1 MLALHMPLSKWGWVA
16 FLVANLALIAFSYR
30 ARTWGLLTQQLGFTV
45 TSVLGILRSG
55 IFN

>member
-1 MLALHMPLSKWGWVA
+1 MLALNTPLSKWGWVA
-16 FLVANLALIAFSYR
+16 FLVAKVALSAFSYR

-55 IFN
+55 IFI